1 LEQVHVRG
9 NDGRAWRLKFLAG
22 LAIALALPALALASQ
37 PTHTTLTAETH
48 DQGERTQAILEVAVA
63 GEDGQP
69 ARGAVAIEDGDKQL
83 AGAALDKDGNA
94 KVTLDLAGGDHIL
107 RAVYQGDATHA
118 RSASEPESVHA
129 QASSTPDFAISVS
142 KPSLSIPLGQSASV
156 IVSIKPEN
164 NALLTA
170 PMFITL
176 SCQGLPDQSSCTFTP
191 ENVELLSTTLASCS
205 SSGGT
210 NCPPTSTMVIETQLG
225 SGKLARPGSRGG
237 ANPVEWALVIPGALA
252 LLGLGLRRRNL
263 PGRLALLG
271 FVALVTLMGTT
282 ACNSRYNYYNH
293 GPPPVPPTPAG
304 TYTLTISAQSN
315 NGIVAINHTTT
326 LVLTV
331 Q

>member
-1 LEQVHVRG
+1 M
-9 NDGRAWRLKFLAG
+9 
-22 LAIALALPALALASQ
+22 ALALPALALASQ

-48 DQGERTQAILEVAVA
+48 DQAGRTQAILAVAVA

-69 ARGAVAIEDGDKQL
+69 ARGAVAIEDGEKQL

-94 KVTLDLAGGDHIL
+94 RVTLDLAGGDHVL
-107 RAVYQGDATHA
+107 RAVYQGDGTHA
-118 RSASEPESVHA
+118 GSASEPETVHA

-164 NALLTA
+164 NASLTA

-191 ENVELLSTTLASCS
+191 ENVELLNTTLASCS
-205 SSGGT
+205 SAGSA
-210 NCPPTSTMVIETQLG
+210 NCPPTSNMVIETQLG
-225 SGKLARPGSRGG
+225 SGKLARPGSSPGVS
-237 ANPVEWALVIPGALA
+237 PVEWALVIPGALA

-263 PGRLALLG
+263 LGRLALLG
-271 FVALVTLMGTT
+271 FAALVTLTGTT
-282 ACNSRYNYYNH
+282 GCNSRYNYFNH